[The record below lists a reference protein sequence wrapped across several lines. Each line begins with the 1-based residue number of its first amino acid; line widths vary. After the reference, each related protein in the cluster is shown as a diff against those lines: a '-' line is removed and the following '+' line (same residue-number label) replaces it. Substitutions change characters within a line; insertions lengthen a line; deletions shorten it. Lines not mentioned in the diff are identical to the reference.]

1 MKRLTILPPLA
12 GIVVTLAFTG
22 CGIVRLPPDHGAE
35 LGIDF
40 KINGVYV
47 DVAAAGTESVVSRR
61 IAFSGSPVRIEG
73 IPEDENALVSYMFM
87 NGGVAYTNP
96 VSVYLETPFADVT
109 PRAMVRVIVTAE
121 NGAED
126 DCLIEME
133 AVEQDVLE
141 IRVTD

>member
-1 MKRLTILPPLA
+1 MKRLTVLPLCA

-22 CGIVRLPPDHGAE
+22 CGMVRLPPDHGAE
-35 LGIDF
+35 LGIGF
-40 KINGVYV
+40 KVNGVYV
-47 DVAAAGTESVVSRR
+47 DIAAAGTEPAVSRR
-61 IAFSGSPVRIEG
+61 VAFYGNPVRIEG

-87 NGGVAYTNP
+87 NGGVVYTNP
-96 VSVYLETPFADVT
+96 VSVYLDTPFADIT

-121 NGAED
+121 NGAEN

-133 AVEQDVLE
+133 AVEQNVLE